1 MLFVKLPL
9 SFIDLLSFF
18 FRYLFLDPPGGY
30 AITKKSFTLHATMTT
45 VNRILASY
53 RFRRSGR
60 TVATALTGPRRG
72 LASLRCRLLSS
83 VLLISSW
90 DFRIQSGI
98 TRTRISSWTVTP
110 RLFARSF
117 SFRNIPRSRTCMNF
131 TDSLPS
137 RICDQRP
144 RTMKTRVG
152 YTWLTYSS

>member
-1 MLFVKLPL
+1 MEAPSILLGSLIFLFSL
-9 SFIDLLSFF
+9 SIS
-18 FRYLFLDPPGGY
+18 RPPRGY
-30 AITKKSFTLHATMTT
+30 ARTKNSFALYAPAKTD
-45 VNRILASY
+45 VNRLLVFY

-60 TVATALTGPRRG
+60 TVATALTGPRTG

-117 SFRNIPRSRTCMNF
+117 SLRNIPRSRTCMNF